1 MYIAIK
7 TFEEHEVP
15 VIISEAFM
23 HLIALEDDVTIL
35 DVQSKMFFNVKTK
48 IWEPFR
54 VSNDWSTYNNIE
66 K

>member
-15 VIISEAFM
+15 VIISEDFM

-48 IWEPFR
+48 TWEPFR